1 MQKQSRS
8 AKLEAYNLERKT
20 FEELCEHILIPFT
33 HLERKLQYRY
43 EDIGLNDTRSV
54 SW

>member
-20 FEELCEHILIPFT
+20 FEEQCEHIPIPFT

-43 EDIGLNDTRSV
+43 EDIGLNDIRNV